1 MRTREFKS
9 HCEGCANGSTVL
21 HLNKQAIPTFEF
33 PEPVKTKV
41 AKFTEQAKGIVNKIF
56 LSATKVVKIDNLQF
70 ELRVQNTKICRIA
83 DSDCQPNT

>member
-33 PEPVKTKV
+33 PEPDKTNL
-41 AKFTEQAKGIVNKIF
+41 ADFTKQAREIVNKIF
-56 LSATKVVKIDNLQF
+56 LNHRQLRSLVKTRDTLLPKLMSG
-70 ELRVQNTKICRIA
+70 EVRVTL
-83 DSDCQPNT
+83 